1 VEGVWL
7 GDQRNRRHDL
17 PAIRSALSAAP
28 FEAGRPTAIVAHTVK
43 GKGVGFMENNLEW
56 HYRPPREDD
65 LRLALAE
72 IEETIPEACLQV

>member
-1 VEGVWL
+1 
-7 GDQRNRRHDL
+7 
-17 PAIRSALSAAP
+17 
-28 FEAGRPTAIVAHTVK
+28 
-43 GKGVGFMENNLEW
+43 MENNLEW